1 MSVASQ
7 FSVPGT
13 PPPSL
18 DEFGHV
24 ALRRPKTAFSLS
36 GSSVSSFD
44 RLPADG
50 QAHSECS
57 HDEQPTNEPEP
68 VALTRDSGMYDYT
81 VGRKT
86 LKVVVNYPLKE

>member
-7 FSVPGT
+7 FSVPGALT
-13 PPPSL
+13 PSL

-24 ALRRPKTAFSLS
+24 ALRRPKRAFSLS

-57 HDEQPTNEPEP
+57 HDEHPLPE
-68 VALTRDSGMYDYT
+68 VQAVDTRVQGRWRGDSMCDT
-81 VGRKT
+81 KMDFSFD
-86 LKVVVNYPLKE
+86 